1 MNVDF
6 NFTKELMYDVEKHLY
21 DNPATRRLIDELN
34 MPNDKTFGIFI
45 ENGDWKHE
53 HLWLDHL
60 VSDYLNSRGIEFDS
74 FTKQVGTSD
83 SDCYTAWHYFH
94 ILGEAEPMFYDVE
107 GDDELA
113 ASKAQE
119 VANTL
124 KYPVSCRG
132 TVYKPNLNENLTE
145 SSIWGYQTIID
156 RQPGEKLPSKTL
168 LYGNNFVMSRSPYRR
183 ERLCSDWKRHIS
195 KIIEWSYTNYPGL
208 FRTTHDYRSSNFN
221 DPNSEDAFIGAIEDL
236 IENGHILLEESLLDC
251 NITKN
256 SRKKK
261 QPCDSITKDAGN
273 VEHNIA
279 MFNKMN
285 SPAEGP
291 CTNPVSGPMGESLEG
306 SDKWMLIKTDKWYD
320 PEGLGIE
327 PKGQILCSGTEDE
340 CRDAFSEI
348 VVEARR
354 KDRLYREQAAKGYH
368 RPFMMI
374 EKLDMYSLIISYP
387 NAQSKDVYQL
397 VKKDAEATDE
407 AVEKKAPIL
416 YVIKDS
422 HGNILSRPNEDDDEL
437 WDRVSSMEAR
447 GKRGLCVV
455 VCTPDMLKKEELEEA
470 RDPYF
475 TPYGYKDAAKVLN
488 GKAPEYYY
496 HLKEIEMNQ
505 GDGEKLA
512 RYARKLGLPV
522 VQDPDDDPDY
532 PTFYILGKYHWNDY
546 FYPYPSAHEP
556 TDEMNESYVSR
567 DQMIDELKRDGR
579 GYNFNRFT
587 DAQIYKMYQKYI
599 ANKPQIEDD
608 HTDEYEFVVHAM
620 CDRCGIRLNDG
631 GTCPICDDGEEDYF
645 DEDLNS
651 SDYDSE
657 IELYYPKLEFTAYGS
672 QRDVDD
678 WDERDVET
686 DWSYY
691 VDQVEVE
698 EFLCDICQDDLPE
711 DCPSYEDDY
720 AAWNTYLNKFV
731 HDNFDEL
738 FEKYKQKILDHWED
752 YATEDAQENYDFYED
767 GIDWDSMPGGHDDFD
782 I

>member
-21 DNPATRRLIDELN
+21 DNPDTRRLVDELN

-132 TVYKPNLNENLTE
+132 TVYKPNLNE
-145 SSIWGYQTIID
+145 D
-156 RQPGEKLPSKTL
+156 
-168 LYGNNFVMSRSPYRR
+168 
-183 ERLCSDWKRHIS
+183 
-195 KIIEWSYTNYPGL
+195 
-208 FRTTHDYRSSNFN
+208 
-221 DPNSEDAFIGAIEDL
+221 
-236 IENGHILLEESLLDC
+236 
-251 NITKN
+251 

-261 QPCDSITKDAGN
+261 QPCDSIIKDAGN
-273 VEHNIA
+273 VEHNVA

-285 SPAEGP
+285 SPAEAP

-327 PKGQILCSGTEDE
+327 PKGQILCSGTEEE
-340 CRDAFSEI
+340 CR
-348 VVEARR
+348 VEFYKLVNKFRM
-354 KDRLYREQAAKGYH
+354 KEKTENPPQLAKVYIY
-368 RPFMMI
+368 FIKI
-374 EKLDMYSLIISYP
+374 EKLTNDTLVVYYP
-387 NAQSKDVYQL
+387 QAQSKDVYQL

-455 VCTPDMLKKEELEEA
+455 ACTPDILKKEELEEA
-470 RDPYF
+470 HDPYF

-496 HLKEIEMNQ
+496 HLKEIEMDQ
-505 GDGEKLA
+505 GDGKMLA

-522 VQDPDDDPDY
+522 VQDPKDDPDY

-546 FYPYPSAHEP
+546 FYPYPSSHEP
-556 TDEMNESYVSR
+556 TDEINESYVSR

-579 GYNFNRFT
+579 RYNFNRFT

-599 ANKPQIEDD
+599 VNKPQIEDD

-631 GTCPICDDGEEDYF
+631 GTCPVCDHGEEDYF
-645 DEDLNS
+645 DVDESLS
-651 SDYDSE
+651 SIDTANKKQSE
-657 IELYYPKLEFTAYGS
+657 NPFRIDQPHKRFQLTKEERAVLRKL
-672 QRDVDD
+672 R
-678 WDERDVET
+678 
-686 DWSYY
+686 
-691 VDQVEVE
+691 E
-698 EFLCDICQDDLPE
+698 ESRYFD
-711 DCPSYEDDY
+711 PSLTVKI
-720 AAWNTYLNKFV
+720 NG
-731 HDNFDEL
+731 DNFDL
-738 FEKYKQKILDHWED
+738 
-752 YATEDAQENYDFYED
+752 YED
-767 GIDWDSMPGGHDDFD
+767 GEPLESSFKSFEELKEYCEMYNSLLYGSSKAVKKEWYVEYNDKLLSSLRELPRGTRFYGGIITEDENPGLSGFHGFVCIDSPDIDHVANILKIYTHKEIQDEIYKWRGGDYSSVKSSSMSLSNVKQAANKFKCEIADYARSNDDADYRAGVYEQLDD
-782 I
+782 IEKDEKVFMENMI